1 MQNLQHLFNFLFN
14 AVKYLK
20 IRKLLNIL
28 RIYISYLTSNKK
40 LKFSKVLRPVFM
52 SVEPADF
59 CQLKCPECPVGQKAK
74 NRGELIQNDLFCKVI
89 DELKNDLFHV
99 IFYFQGEPLLNRK
112 LHEMI
117 NYAHKANIFTSTSTN
132 AQLLN
137 YQRAEELVLSGL
149 DKLIISIDGCTQEVY
164 EKYRQGGSLEKAIQ
178 GVKFVV
184 EWKEKLKSV
193 TPFVE
198 IQFVVF
204 KTNEHQLK
212 KMKALAKSLKADRL
226 AFKSAQLYD
235 FENDNKLLTSLDKY
249 ARYKKTKNGKYMI
262 KNNLPNRCSRLWN
275 GAVINT
281 KGELLPCCFDKDAS
295 QSFGNVGE
303 MSFADVWHNPKATGF
318 RTSIIANRKQY
329 DICRN
334 CTSK

>member
-1 MQNLQHLFNFLFN
+1 MQHIHHLILFLIN
-14 AVKYLK
+14 SVKYFK
-20 IRKLLNIL
+20 FKKLMNLL
-28 RIYISYLTSNKK
+28 MVYFSYLTSNKK

-74 NRGELIQNDLFCKVI
+74 NKGEIIQNDLFYKVI
-89 DELKNDLFHV
+89 DELKNELFHV
-99 IFYFQGEPLLNRK
+99 IFYFQGEPLLNRN

-117 NYAHKANIFTSTSTN
+117 SYAHKANIFTSTSTN

-137 YQRAEELVLSGL
+137 SQRAEELVLAGL
-149 DKLIISIDGCTQEVY
+149 DKLIISIDGSTQEVY

-178 GVKFVV
+178 GVKFIV
-184 EWKEKLKSV
+184 EWKKKLKSI

-212 KMKALAKSLKADRL
+212 EMKALAKCLKADRL
-226 AFKSAQLYD
+226 VFKSAQLYN
-235 FENDNKLLTSLDKY
+235 FENGNILLTSLDKY
-249 ARYKKTKNGKYMI
+249 ARYKQLYDGKYII
-262 KNNLPNRCSRLWN
+262 KNSLPNRCSRLWN

-295 QSFGNVGE
+295 YAFGNLE
-303 MSFADVWHNPKATGF
+303 DNSFIDVWHNSKASGF
-318 RTSIIANRKQY
+318 RTSIITNRKQHEM
-329 DICRN
+329 CRN